1 MTTTAAKA
9 RGRLSRD
16 VCLTFASGSFEQRSS
31 LLPCP
36 HAHTETSTRAVV
48 RAAGGLSLVGDNV
61 GGRAV
66 AGTVRRALC
75 RLDRLRPLPRADVRS
90 LEALADGQRRSRPDR
105 VSGSLH

>member
-9 RGRLSRD
+9 RGRLSPD

-31 LLPCP
+31 LLPC
-36 HAHTETSTRAVV
+36 ADANTETSTRPVA
-48 RAAGGLSLVGDNV
+48 RAAGGLALVGDNV

-66 AGTVRRALC
+66 AGTVRRDLC

-90 LEALADGQRRSRPDR
+90 LEAHADGQRRSRPAR
-105 VSGSLH
+105 ASGSHH